1 MARGHAGNAAA
12 PGGIARCLSANHPP
26 TQELSPQKRAAIR
39 WLLDSHARLLAAA
52 ENALETHPI
61 DPADYRRRHAGDL
74 APDGEQMCA
83 AIEGLKAAIE
93 AAGGGT

>member
-1 MARGHAGNAAA
+1 MPERQSPADMLARVEDLTA
-12 PGGIARCLSANHPP
+12 SW
-26 TQELSPQKRAAIR
+26 QELSPQKRAAIR